1 MLAARLGTC
10 LTVDDGT
17 RLEMVV
23 PHFHFPFLPSITCLP
38 RCISHLD
45 PFLLLFLIHSAHQ
58 ASYSVQVSWPVLARF
73 ARLNLAHSLA
83 SKIASGHVLDYAPG
97 KCIDDNKDVRCT
109 KPFLVTKSTCYEV
122 KWSTDGALSHT
133 TAEFRDA
140 ASNEIVYY
148 RDTDGQWTP
157 EKGEVSFLISA
168 PAAPEARWRVS
179 STIYGPG

>member
-1 MLAARLGTC
+1 MRLRIAR
-10 LTVDDGT
+10 
-17 RLEMVV
+17 
-23 PHFHFPFLPSITCLP
+23 S
-38 RCISHLD
+38 D
-45 PFLLLFLIHSAHQ
+45 P
-58 ASYSVQVSWPVLARF
+58 
-73 ARLNLAHSLA
+73 AHSLA

-157 EKGEVSFLISA
+157 EKGEVSFLVLA
-168 PAAPEARWRVS
+168 PAVAGAVGNERVA
-179 STIYGPG
+179 GVV